1 MKSVVSVGIG
11 IFLLLPSLPV
21 ESNDNIKRNNLIN
34 DMVERRKKSG
44 KEMKVTMD
52 EFWKELK
59 ETREIKYGKD
69 IHFEK
74 NLDYCRHFGEISV
87 LHKGDEWNLKNIV
100 KYCYYCMNTLNGMTR
115 EVKKEDFDIY
125 KWTDERSVKRKK
137 LLKEYI
143 SKGILKEKSY
153 ESKSKSVY
161 CRNSR

>member
-1 MKSVVSVGIG
+1 MV
-11 IFLLLPSLPV
+11 LLLPSLPV

-143 SKGILKEKSY
+143 SKGVLK
-153 ESKSKSVY
+153 
-161 CRNSR
+161 

>member
-1 MKSVVSVGIG
+1 MKSIVSVGIVM
-11 IFLLLPSLPV
+11 FLLLPSLPV
-21 ESNDNIKRNNLIN
+21 ESNDNIKRNNLVN

-52 EFWKELK
+52 EFWRELK

-100 KYCYYCMNTLNGMTR
+100 KYCYYCMNTLNVMTR

-125 KWTDERSVKRKK
+125 KWTD
-137 LLKEYI
+137 
-143 SKGILKEKSY
+143 
-153 ESKSKSVY
+153 
-161 CRNSR
+161 

>member
-1 MKSVVSVGIG
+1 MV
-11 IFLLLPSLPV
+11 LLLPSLPV
-21 ESNDNIKRNNLIN
+21 ESNDNIKRNNLVN

-115 EVKKEDFDIY
+115 EVKKEDFDIN
-125 KWTDERSVKRKK
+125 KWSSER
-137 LLKEYI
+137 I
-143 SKGILKEKSY
+143 
-153 ESKSKSVY
+153 
-161 CRNSR
+161 N

>member
-1 MKSVVSVGIG
+1 MKSIVSGGIVM
-11 IFLLLPSLPV
+11 FLLLPSLPV
-21 ESNDNIKRNNLIN
+21 ESNDNIKRNNLVN

-52 EFWKELK
+52 EFWRELK

-143 SKGILKEKSY
+143 SKGIIKQ
-153 ESKSKSVY
+153 
-161 CRNSR
+161 

>member
-1 MKSVVSVGIG
+1 
-11 IFLLLPSLPV
+11 
-21 ESNDNIKRNNLIN
+21 
-34 DMVERRKKSG
+34 MVERRKKSG

-52 EFWKELK
+52 EFWKECE

-100 KYCYYCMNTLNGMTR
+100 KYCYYCMITLNGMTR

-125 KWTDERSVKRKK
+125 KWTDERTVKREK

-143 SKGILKEKSY
+143 SKENYQTMKDFLKQVLLIWMVQILRKQTFKEPKQRCGRVSNMKPQ
-153 ESKSKSVY
+153 EIINNGGK
-161 CRNSR
+161 

>member
-1 MKSVVSVGIG
+1 MKSIVSVGIVM
-11 IFLLLPSLPV
+11 FLLLPSLPV
-21 ESNDNIKRNNLIN
+21 ESNDNIKRNNLVN

-87 LHKGDEWNLKNIV
+87 LHRGDEWNLKNIV

-125 KWTDERSVKRKK
+125 KWTDERTVKREK

-143 SKGILKEKSY
+143 SKGIIKQ
-153 ESKSKSVY
+153 
-161 CRNSR
+161 

>member
-1 MKSVVSVGIG
+1 MKSIVSVGIVM
-11 IFLLLPSLPV
+11 FLLLPSLPV
-21 ESNDNIKRNNLIN
+21 ESNDNIKRNNLVN

-52 EFWKELK
+52 EFWRELK

-115 EVKKEDFDIY
+115 EVKKEDFDIN
-125 KWTDERSVKRKK
+125 KWSSER
-137 LLKEYI
+137 I
-143 SKGILKEKSY
+143 
-153 ESKSKSVY
+153 
-161 CRNSR
+161 N

>member
-1 MKSVVSVGIG
+1 MFKSFLQVGMVIVL
-11 IFLLLPSLPV
+11 FLPSLPFK
-21 ESNDNIKRNNLIN
+21 SNDNIKRNNLVN

-115 EVKKEDFDIY
+115 EVKKEDFDIN
-125 KWTDERSVKRKK
+125 KWSSER
-137 LLKEYI
+137 I
-143 SKGILKEKSY
+143 
-153 ESKSKSVY
+153 
-161 CRNSR
+161 N

>member
-1 MKSVVSVGIG
+1 MV
-11 IFLLLPSLPV
+11 LLLPSLPV

-143 SKGILKEKSY
+143 SKGIIKQ
-153 ESKSKSVY
+153 
-161 CRNSR
+161 

>member
-1 MKSVVSVGIG
+1 MV
-11 IFLLLPSLPV
+11 LLLPSLPV
-21 ESNDNIKRNNLIN
+21 ESNDNIKRNNLVN

-143 SKGILKEKSY
+143 SKGILKEK
-153 ESKSKSVY
+153 
-161 CRNSR
+161 

>member
-1 MKSVVSVGIG
+1 MV
-11 IFLLLPSLPV
+11 LLLPSLPV

-34 DMVERRKKSG
+34 DMVERRKESG

-115 EVKKEDFDIY
+115 EVKKEDFDIN
-125 KWTDERSVKRKK
+125 KWSSER
-137 LLKEYI
+137 I
-143 SKGILKEKSY
+143 
-153 ESKSKSVY
+153 
-161 CRNSR
+161 N

>member
-1 MKSVVSVGIG
+1 MV
-11 IFLLLPSLPV
+11 LLLPSLPV
-21 ESNDNIKRNNLIN
+21 ESNDNIKRNNLVN
-34 DMVERRKKSG
+34 DMVERRRNSG

-69 IHFEK
+69 MHFEK

-115 EVKKEDFDIY
+115 EVKKEDFDIN
-125 KWTDERSVKRKK
+125 KWSSER
-137 LLKEYI
+137 I
-143 SKGILKEKSY
+143 
-153 ESKSKSVY
+153 
-161 CRNSR
+161 N

>member
-1 MKSVVSVGIG
+1 MKSIVSVGIVM
-11 IFLLLPSLPV
+11 FLLLPSLPV
-21 ESNDNIKRNNLIN
+21 ESNDNIKRNNLVN

-125 KWTDERSVKRKK
+125 KWTDERSVKREK

-143 SKGILKEKSY
+143 SKGIIKQ
-153 ESKSKSVY
+153 
-161 CRNSR
+161 

>member
-1 MKSVVSVGIG
+1 MKSIVSVGIVM
-11 IFLLLPSLPV
+11 FLLLPSLPV
-21 ESNDNIKRNNLIN
+21 ESNDNIKRNNLVN

-52 EFWKELK
+52 EFWRELK

-143 SKGILKEKSY
+143 SKVIIKQ
-153 ESKSKSVY
+153 
-161 CRNSR
+161 

>member
-1 MKSVVSVGIG
+1 MTEPLSTLIDGEGVSGM
-11 IFLLLPSLPV
+11 FLLLPSLPI
-21 ESNDNIKRNNLIN
+21 ESNDNIKRNNLVN

-115 EVKKEDFDIY
+115 EVKKEDFDIN
-125 KWTDERSVKRKK
+125 KWSSER
-137 LLKEYI
+137 I
-143 SKGILKEKSY
+143 
-153 ESKSKSVY
+153 
-161 CRNSR
+161 N

>member
-1 MKSVVSVGIG
+1 MKSIVSVGIVM
-11 IFLLLPSLPV
+11 FLLLPSLPV
-21 ESNDNIKRNNLIN
+21 ESNDNIKRNNLVN